1 VSDAIN
7 LQRSNPDFVRTVS
20 CIRDSYYI
28 FLGET
33 IQLEKTDFQPLIHG
47 LKAIGTDIEKAIFNG
62 FASQIK
68 DLKLFLCP
76 SSTKER

>member
-1 VSDAIN
+1 LESTEGKNSV
-7 LQRSNPDFVRTVS
+7 
-20 CIRDSYYI
+20 
-28 FLGET
+28 FLGPA
-33 IQLEKTDFQPLIHG
+33 IIHFEKTDFQPLIHG